1 MKRAGEMNG
10 NGQPD
15 LRPKVRFSEFEGDG
29 AWHTETIGEISE
41 PIKEKVGE
49 HKITPVSIT
58 AGVGFVRQADK
69 FGRDISGEQYK
80 NYTYLRRGDFA
91 YNKGNSKSFPEG
103 YVCQLQEFD
112 EVAASSAFIC
122 FKLKDGYEAKFLKGL
137 FDRNTH
143 GRQLAAHITSGA
155 RSNGLLNLNA
165 GQFYSVRLPFP
176 PNFEEQER
184 IAECLASVEAL
195 IEAETEKLDALKDH
209 KQGLMQQLFP
219 AEGEDLPKRRFP
231 EFANEGA
238 WEEKPIDQLCKPFSG
253 GTPPTSRD
261 EYYGGEIPF
270 IRSAEIALE
279 RTELFLT
286 PEGLANSAAKLV
298 SPGDVLIA
306 LYGANSGEVAVS
318 KIEGAINQAILCL
331 QVGPDSE
338 FVAQYWSRLKHW
350 IVSTYIQGGQ
360 GNISGEIVKS
370 IELKIPRNPSER
382 LKVSRVLMAADKH
395 IESQKNRIKHLRL
408 HKQGLL
414 QQLFPVLDGVDG

>member
-1 MKRAGEMNG
+1 MNPTFLLEYVQRESFYKK
-10 NGQPD
+10 NG
-15 LRPKVRFSEFEGDG
+15 
-29 AWHTETIGEISE
+29 
-41 PIKEKVGE
+41 
-49 HKITPVSIT
+49 
-58 AGVGFVRQADK
+58 
-69 FGRDISGEQYK
+69 
-80 NYTYLRRGDFA
+80 
-91 YNKGNSKSFPEG
+91 
-103 YVCQLQEFD
+103 
-112 EVAASSAFIC
+112 EVADGGRKAKRIQPEVFFEMPIILPP
-122 FKLKDGYEAKFLKGL
+122 KL
-137 FDRNTH
+137 
-143 GRQLAAHITSGA
+143 
-155 RSNGLLNLNA
+155 
-165 GQFYSVRLPFP
+165 
-176 PNFEEQER
+176 EEQDA
-184 IAECLASVEAL
+184 IAEAILSIDAL
-195 IEAETEKLDALKDH
+195 IQAEAEKLDALKDH

-219 AEGEDLPKRRFP
+219 AEGEDLPKCRFP

-238 WEEKPIDQLCKPFSG
+238 WEEKRIDQLCKPFSG

-286 PEGLANSAAKLV
+286 PQGLANSAAKLV

-318 KIEGAINQAILCL
+318 KIKGAINQAILCL

-370 IELKIPRNPSER
+370 IKLKIPRNPSER
-382 LKVSRVLMAADKH
+382 LKISKALMAADKH

-414 QQLFPVLDGVDG
+414 QQLFPVLDEVDG